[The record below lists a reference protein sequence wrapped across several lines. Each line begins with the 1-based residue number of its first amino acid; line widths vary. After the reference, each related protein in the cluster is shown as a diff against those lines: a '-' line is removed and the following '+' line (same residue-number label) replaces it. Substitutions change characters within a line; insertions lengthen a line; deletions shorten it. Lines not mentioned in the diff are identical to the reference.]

1 MRFYCY
7 MVECANGAFYTG
19 WSNDPVRREKTHNAG
34 RGARYTRLNGPV
46 RLVYVEEVADKATAL
61 KRELE
66 IKKLRHTAKEN
77 LIKTENNIL
86 VQILVQN
93 SDDVDA
99 TKDEP
104 ELLD

>member
-1 MRFYCY
+1 MHFYCY

-34 RGARYTRLNGPV
+34 RGARYTRVNGPV

-61 KRELE
+61 KRELD
-66 IKKLRHTAKEN
+66 IKKLSHTAKGKLIEN
-77 LIKTENNIL
+77 ENNVL
-86 VQILVQN
+86 RQILAQN
-93 SDDVDA
+93 PQKVDE

-104 ELLD
+104 ELAD

>member
-34 RGARYTRLNGPV
+34 RGARYTRMNGPV

-61 KRELE
+61 KRELD
-66 IKKLRHTAKEN
+66 IKKLSHTAKGKLIEN
-77 LIKTENNIL
+77 ENNVL
-86 VQILVQN
+86 RQILAQN
-93 SDDVDA
+93 PQKVDE

-104 ELLD
+104 ELAD

>member
-34 RGARYTRLNGPV
+34 RGARYTRVNGPV

-61 KRELE
+61 KRELD
-66 IKKLRHTAKEN
+66 IKKLSHTAKGKLIEN
-77 LIKTENNIL
+77 ENNVL
-86 VQILVQN
+86 RQILAQN
-93 SDDVDA
+93 PQKVDE

-104 ELLD
+104 ELAD